1 MKKLILMLM
10 AIVCFTACSNDENE
24 PKTQPEPPEKT
35 RAVEL
40 NDTTLAFEL
49 NADTTTID
57 IGSSEG
63 WWIDEITTDEGS
75 LKPTAEEKQ
84 LMEGGGAYE
93 AKCQWVSVKRNGS
106 SIEVAVEDNVNKE
119 RTFKIILATA
129 DTTATITGVQ
139 EEMITGLWK
148 DNIGL
153 STKNVTLNGAGDPVT
168 VTTEGKHWWITSIE
182 VDGEALYNF
191 YYDNTEN
198 RNMYQTGKF
207 SQKCGWLNV
216 SVDDWTLN
224 ISADMNYEEGRTF
237 KIYLQAGDYHD
248 CIDGTQEKLMTG
260 TGTPVN
266 LKPKQVTIPASGGT
280 QTCTTDKDVA
290 WVIHCTYID
299 DKIYYAT
306 LDEKENCA
314 ETGTFENTYEW
325 LTVKRDGE
333 KLYVTAEPNNTGKE
347 RTFKVDIAAGDAG
360 GTLYGTQ
367 PAK

>member
-1 MKKLILMLM
+1 MKQYILFIFLLLCAASCTKEDMRWGDVIGLSTHEITLNG
-10 AIVCFTACSNDENE
+10 AGE
-24 PKTQPEPPEKT
+24 PVTVNTKGKSWWISTIEIDGKM
-35 RAVEL
+35 VYHL
-40 NDTTLAFEL
+40 ND
-49 NADTTTID
+49 
-57 IGSSEG
+57 SSENWNMPQTG
-63 WWIDEITTDEGS
+63 KFYQKCDWLNVKVDDWTLNISADMNY
-75 LKPTAEEKQ
+75 EE
-84 LMEGGGAYE
+84 
-93 AKCQWVSVKRNGS
+93 S
-106 SIEVAVEDNVNKE
+106 
-119 RTFKIILATA
+119 RTFKIGLSAGDYFDYINGT
-129 DTTATITGVQ
+129 Q
-139 EEMITGLWK
+139 EELTTGKWN

-153 STKNVTLNGAGDPVT
+153 STKSVTLNGAGEPVT
-168 VTTEGKHWWITSIE
+168 VTTEKKYWWITSIE
-182 VDGEALYNF
+182 VDGETLYNF
-191 YYDNTEN
+191 GYDNTEN

-207 SQKCGWLNV
+207 NKQCGWLNV

-224 ISADMNYEEGRTF
+224 ISADMNYEEGKTF

-314 ETGTFENTYEW
+314 DTGTFENTYEW

-347 RTFKVDIAAGDAG
+347 RTFIVDIAAGDAG
-360 GTLYGTQ
+360 DTLYGTQ